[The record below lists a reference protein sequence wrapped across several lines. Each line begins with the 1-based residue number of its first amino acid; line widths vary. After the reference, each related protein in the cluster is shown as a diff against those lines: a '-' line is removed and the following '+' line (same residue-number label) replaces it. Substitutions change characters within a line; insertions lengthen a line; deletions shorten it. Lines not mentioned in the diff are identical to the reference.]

1 MFDSHA
7 HYDDKKFEGDR
18 ESLLRS
24 LAFRGVSGVVNAGC
38 CIRSSY
44 TSLELAEKYDIIYAT
59 AGIHPNDCLKT
70 EKGYLLELEQLLKH
84 EKVVAIGE
92 IGLDYHWDTVP
103 KDIQRK
109 FFREQLE
116 LAQSLNVP
124 VVIHAR
130 EAVGECVDTV
140 LSYSGLRG
148 IFHSFSGSVELAKRL
163 QKSGW
168 YLSFSGPCTFT
179 NASKLKDVVA
189 ECNVELMLTETDAP
203 YLTPHPFRG
212 ERNDSTY
219 IKCIIEKIAEL
230 KGMDCASVE
239 KITEKNARYIYGIKS
254 LI

>member
-24 LAFRGVSGVVNAGC
+24 LSFRGVKGVVNAGC

-70 EKGYLLELEQLLKH
+70 DKGYLKELEKLLAHK
-84 EKVVAIGE
+84 KVVAIGE

-109 FFREQLE
+109 FFNEQLE
-116 LAQSLNVP
+116 LAVGLDVP

-130 EAVGECVDTV
+130 ESVGECVDTV
-140 LSYSGLRG
+140 LSYKGLRG
-148 IFHSFSGSVELAKRL
+148 VFHSFSGSVELASRL
-163 QKSGW
+163 QKAGW
-168 YLSFSGPCTFT
+168 YLSFSGPCTFS
-179 NASKLKDVVA
+179 NASKLREVVA
-189 ECNVELMLTETDAP
+189 KADINLMLTETDAP

-219 IKCIIEKIAEL
+219 IKYVIEKIAEL
-230 KGMDCASVE
+230 KNMDSSEVE
-239 KITEKNARYIYGIKS
+239 KITEENAKRIYGI
-254 LI
+254 

>member
-7 HYDDKKFEGDR
+7 HYDDKKFDGDR

-44 TSLELAEKYDIIYAT
+44 SSVSLAEKYDIFYAT

-70 EKGYLLELEQLLKH
+70 EKGYLKELEQLLSHK
-84 EKVVAIGE
+84 KVVALGE
-92 IGLDYHWDTVP
+92 IGLDFYWQTVP
-103 KDIQRK
+103 KDVQRR

-116 LAQSLNVP
+116 LAVDLNVP

-140 LSYSGLRG
+140 LSYNGLKG
-148 IFHSFSGSVELAKRL
+148 LFHSFSGSVELAKRL
-163 QKSGW
+163 QNAGW
-168 YLSFSGPCTFT
+168 YLSFSGPCTFF
-179 NASKLKDVVA
+179 NAVKLREVVSQ
-189 ECNVELMLTETDAP
+189 CDINLMLTETDAP
-203 YLTPHPFRG
+203 YLTPHPYRG

-219 IKCIIEKIAEL
+219 IKYIIEKIAEL
-230 KGMDCASVE
+230 KGMEYSAVE
-239 KITEKNARYIYGIKS
+239 KITEENAKRIYGI
-254 LI
+254 

>member
-7 HYDDKKFEGDR
+7 HYDDKRFDGDR

-38 CIRSSY
+38 SVRSSY
-44 TSLELAEKYDIIYAT
+44 SSAELAEKYDIIYAT

-70 EKGYLLELEQLLKH
+70 EKGYLVELEQLLKH
-84 EKVVAIGE
+84 EKVVALGE

-103 KDIQRK
+103 KDVQRR

-116 LAQSLNVP
+116 LAAAMNVP

-140 LSYSGLRG
+140 LSYNGLKG
-148 IFHSFSGSVELAKRL
+148 VFHSFSGSVELAKRL
-163 QKSGW
+163 QKAGW
-168 YLSFSGPCTFT
+168 YLSFSGPCTFS
-179 NASKLKDVVA
+179 NAPKLRDVIK
-189 ECNVELMLTETDAP
+189 ECDINLMLTETDAP

-212 ERNDSTY
+212 ERNDSTF
-219 IKCIIEKIAEL
+219 IKYVIEKIAEL
-230 KGMDCASVE
+230 KGMSIFEVE
-239 KITEKNARYIYGIKS
+239 RITEKNAREIYKITV
-254 LI
+254 

>member
-24 LAFRGVSGVVNAGC
+24 FSFRGVSGAVNAGC
-38 CIRSSY
+38 CVRSSY
-44 TSLELAEKYDIIYAT
+44 ASLELAEKYDIIYAT

-70 EKGYLLELEQLLKH
+70 EKGYLKELEQLLKH
-84 EKVVAIGE
+84 KKMVAIGE

-103 KDIQRK
+103 KDVQRRY
-109 FFREQLE
+109 FREQLE
-116 LAQSLNVP
+116 LAQTLNVP

-140 LSYSGLRG
+140 LSYKGLKG

-163 QKSGW
+163 QKAGW
-168 YLSFSGPCTFT
+168 YLSFSGPCTFS
-179 NASKLKDVVA
+179 NAAKLREVIEQSDLS
-189 ECNVELMLTETDAP
+189 LMLTETDAP

-219 IKCIIEKIAEL
+219 IKYVIEKISEI
-230 KGMDCASVE
+230 KGVNYTTVE
-239 KITEKNARYIYGIKS
+239 TVTEQNAKKIYGI
-254 LI
+254 

>member
-7 HYDDKKFEGDR
+7 HYDDKKFDGDR

-24 LAFRGVSGVVNAGC
+24 LAFRGISGVVNAGC
-38 CIRSSY
+38 CVRSSY
-44 TSLELAEKYDIIYAT
+44 ASLALAEKYEIIYAT

-70 EKGYLLELEQLLKH
+70 DDGYLKELEQLLKH

-103 KDIQRK
+103 KDVQRK
-109 FFREQLE
+109 YFREQLE

-140 LSYSGLRG
+140 LSYKGLKG

-163 QKSGW
+163 QNAGW

-179 NASKLKDVVA
+179 NASKLREVILQSDLS
-189 ECNVELMLTETDAP
+189 LMLTETDAP

-219 IKCIIEKIAEL
+219 IKYIIEQISSI
-230 KGMDCASVE
+230 KGIDYNTVE
-239 KITEKNARYIYGIKS
+239 KITEQNAKKIYGI
-254 LI
+254 